1 MNFGSFL
8 YMYYGSD
15 ASNSEKFAKAGVW
28 GIAVTNMSA
37 QTDLKKKG
45 RWNHAIKTSKAM
57 VEFLAEENVAALV
70 PKAGTNGTALR
81 SVPNNS
87 RKGIFVSP
95 WQLSLEEDAKW
106 GKWPSN
112 YQIKSH
118 FGSILDRGLES
129 DREPID
135 IRFHTGAEPH
145 KDVALFSIGYV
156 DGHARGLM
164 SQLVFGLLMYL
175 DSRMQLS

>member
-1 MNFGSFL
+1 MMG
-8 YMYYGSD
+8 Y
-15 ASNSEKFAKAGVW
+15 
-28 GIAVTNMSA
+28 
-37 QTDLKKKG
+37 
-45 RWNHAIKTSKAM
+45 
-57 VEFLAEENVAALV
+57 LAEENVAALV
-70 PKAGTNGTALR
+70 PKAGSNGTALR

-118 FGSILDRGLES
+118 FGSVLDRGLES

-164 SQLVFGLLMYL
+164 SQLVFGFLIYL